1 MMREAYPVFIFV
13 SVVVLVIGA
22 VFVYVLTKQRN
33 LYTIISTIL
42 WLSIPCLMIMG
53 MILESQ
59 KLILSAF
66 FFPIL
71 LFCIVTFSELLIRY
85 RKCTHPIPATYVS
98 FTERSHR
105 GIHHYF
111 PTFSFYYNGQSF
123 EVTSFIH
130 YSKRKLNKL
139 FEENN
144 TYEVFINP
152 QDPHQCTDKRRY
164 PVSVVVGIV
173 FCVLFLVFTTV
184 AVILI

>member
-1 MMREAYPVFIFV
+1 MREAYPIFIFV
-13 SVVVLVIGA
+13 SVVGLVIGA

-33 LYTIISTIL
+33 LYTILSTTL
-42 WLSIPCLMIMG
+42 WFSIPSLMITG

-59 KLILSAF
+59 KLVLSAL

-71 LFCIVTFSELLIRY
+71 LFCIVTFSELIIHY
-85 RKCTHPIPATYVS
+85 HKCTHPIPATYVS

-111 PTFSFYYNGQSF
+111 PTFSFCYNGQTL
-123 EVTSFIH
+123 EVTSFIR

-164 PVSVVVGIV
+164 PVNIVVGIV
-173 FCVLFLVFTTV
+173 FCVLFLAFTAIV
-184 AVILI
+184 VILI

>member
-1 MMREAYPVFIFV
+1 MREAYPVFIFI
-13 SVVVLVIGA
+13 SVVGLVIGA
-22 VFVYVLTKQRN
+22 VFVYALTKQRN
-33 LYTIISTIL
+33 LYTILSTIL

-53 MILESQ
+53 MILESE
-59 KLILSAF
+59 KLVLSAF

-105 GIHHYF
+105 GMHQF
-111 PTFSFYYNGQSF
+111 APTFSFYHNGQAL
-123 EVTSFIH
+123 EVASFIY

-144 TYEVFINP
+144 TYEVFINL
-152 QDPHQCTDKRRY
+152 QDPYQCTDKRLY
-164 PVSVVVGIV
+164 PVNMVVATV
-173 FCVLFLVFTTV
+173 FCVLFLIFTTV
-184 AVILI
+184 VVILI